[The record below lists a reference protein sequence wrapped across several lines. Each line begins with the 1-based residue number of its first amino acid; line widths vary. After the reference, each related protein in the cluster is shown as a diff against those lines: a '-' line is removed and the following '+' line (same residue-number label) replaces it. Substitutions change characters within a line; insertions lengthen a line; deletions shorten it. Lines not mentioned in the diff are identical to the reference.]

1 MHPSIRLLLNQLS
14 GSRNS
19 FKKKPCKN
27 VQLARKIRLECTKVA
42 RRANILRGLLIWSLS
57 RKRSRLDWEV
67 QDTWPVP
74 VMELGSTP
82 KRSIELTNGRA
93 VTAAPLPK
101 VTTYKSQ
108 GELFLWN
115 IIWGTSS
122 FGPITQKSLTGSPIY
137 VVLAYELASGRFF
150 LSPKISVML
159 GKFLQFFSISN
170 TNLKKKNTFNCR
182 LL

>member
-1 MHPSIRLLLNQLS
+1 M
-14 GSRNS
+14 
-19 FKKKPCKN
+19 
-27 VQLARKIRLECTKVA
+27 
-42 RRANILRGLLIWSLS
+42 
-57 RKRSRLDWEV
+57 
-67 QDTWPVP
+67 P

-150 LSPKISVML
+150 ALVESKNQCNAGKISAIL
-159 GKFLQFFSISN
+159 
-170 TNLKKKNTFNCR
+170 
-182 LL
+182 